1 MMPKQQHLLRK
12 LDEKIV
18 KKESKEKLVQHKM
31 ETLRLLKG
39 WIERRALSASL
50 RHYPNCTRVT
60 SVFYRR

>member
-18 KKESKEKLVQHKM
+18 KKESKEKLVLHKM

-39 WIERRALSASL
+39 WIER
-50 RHYPNCTRVT
+50 
-60 SVFYRR
+60 